1 MKASSEIKVSKVRK
15 VSDIGLRSASSLSFF
30 DPYLEYWVKETI
42 EIAGEV
48 HVSRTSAGD
57 LSGIFLYDG
66 YEKDGSVFTRSREV
80 FDYFYKLRSL
90 KSIYAELP
98 TERPKETFDIY
109 TIDLKNSSLDHT
121 FSHVVTVADKDKID
135 EIRQFMFST
144 DPKINPKWVE
154 VALNN
159 KDQCVTVRLGDEIA
173 GVGWLSFVNGIGR
186 LHSLFVKPRFRN
198 MGVGLDI
205 LFARLLWLKS
215 KGARSAFSEI
225 SANNLQS
232 SKTSV
237 KGGMKPSG
245 QVYQYFRT
253 QPPNAT
259 NTMARPQNNF

>member
-1 MKASSEIKVSKVRK
+1 MKASEEIKVSEVRN
-15 VSDIGLRSASSLSFF
+15 VSDIDFSSATGLSFF
-30 DPYLEYWVKETI
+30 DPYLEYWVKETL

-48 HVSRTSAGD
+48 HISRTSAGD
-57 LSGIFLYDG
+57 TSGIFLYDD
-66 YEKDGSVFTRSREV
+66 YEKNGSIFTRSRDV
-80 FDYFYKLRSL
+80 FDYFYKLRPF

-98 TERPKETFDIY
+98 TEHPKETYDIY
-109 TIDLKNSSLDHT
+109 TTDLENNSLDHT
-121 FSHVVTVADKDKID
+121 FSHAITIADKDQID
-135 EIRQFMFST
+135 EIRQFMLST

-154 VALNN
+154 VALSSED
-159 KDQCVTVRLGDEIA
+159 KCVTVRLGDEIA

-186 LHSLFVKPRFRN
+186 LHSLFVKTRFRK

-215 KGARSAFSEI
+215 KGARLAFSEI

-232 SKTSV
+232 SRTSV

-253 QPPNAT
+253 QPPNAP
-259 NTMARPQNNF
+259 ARRLGP